1 MANSDAT
8 DWWYYFDKVDDNKY
22 AKCKHCDWKKP
33 RDKYKSTKLL
43 KYHLEHY
50 HPEQYSKKLE
60 AERMSK
66 KKEEERKRTNSTMK
80 HQVTKYLKYLIK
92 AVARVQVAEYISEAP
107 IPLASDPYKYWLS
120 KKNANK
126 WPVLW
131 PLVRRFL
138 SAPCGS
144 VESERLFSQA
154 KNITTDLRK
163 RLSPDNLKKLLLIH
177 ENLPL
182 INFEY

>member
-1 MANSDAT
+1 MRIF
-8 DWWYYFDKVDDNKY
+8 WYKYFINNIL
-22 AKCKHCDWKKP
+22 KH
-33 RDKYKSTKLL
+33 
-43 KYHLEHY
+43 
-50 HPEQYSKKLE
+50 
-60 AERMSK
+60 
-66 KKEEERKRTNSTMK
+66 
-80 HQVTKYLKYLIK
+80 LIQ
-92 AVARVQVAEYISEAP
+92 AAARVQVAEYISEPA

-120 KKNANK
+120 KKNSNK

-131 PLVRRFL
+131 PLVRKFL

-163 RLSPDNLKKLLLIH
+163 RLSSDNLKKLLLIH